1 MWGLEEV
8 VGMQNTL
15 NFSKPS
21 LLLLSSSKKIYLV
34 GVHSQGA
41 WIHML
46 DDIIIVTFG
55 FEQVE
60 V

>member
-1 MWGLEEV
+1 MGIGGSGGNAKYPKL
-8 VGMQNTL
+8 
-15 NFSKPS
+15 SKLIS
-21 LLLLSSSKKIYLV
+21 LLLLSSSKKIYLI